1 VFKKLNRVFKSV
13 SLYPSISIL
22 NLKNWKWKTM
32 KSKNLIIACVWTFV
46 IVLVAGFLL
55 AGILWTDYNMVTNAF
70 NVGLLFFFI
79 ALAFT
84 GAIVY
89 LTPGNING
97 ETELIG
103 ELQNIR
109 SKLDKLA
116 DEVKQMKKT
125 FD

>member
-1 VFKKLNRVFKSV
+1 
-13 SLYPSISIL
+13 
-22 NLKNWKWKTM
+22 M
-32 KSKNLIIACVWTFV
+32 KSKNLVIACVWTFV

-55 AGILWTDYNMVTNAF
+55 AGILWTDYNMVGNAF

-103 ELQNIR
+103 ELQDIR
-109 SKLDKLA
+109 SRLDELA
-116 DEVKQMKKT
+116 SKVEEAK
-125 FD
+125 

>member
-1 VFKKLNRVFKSV
+1 
-13 SLYPSISIL
+13 
-22 NLKNWKWKTM
+22 
-32 KSKNLIIACVWTFV
+32 V

-55 AGILWTDYNMVTNAF
+55 AGILWTDYNMVGNAF

-97 ETELIG
+97 ETELIS
-103 ELQNIR
+103 ELQDIR
-109 SKLDKLA
+109 SRLDELA
-116 DEVKQMKKT
+116 SRVEEAK
-125 FD
+125 

>member
-1 VFKKLNRVFKSV
+1 
-13 SLYPSISIL
+13 
-22 NLKNWKWKTM
+22 M
-32 KSKNLIIACVWTFV
+32 KSKNLVIACVWTFV

-109 SKLDKLA
+109 SKLGKLA